1 MIELIKFEIEKIF
14 SKKSVWILIFAVLW
28 SAFSLVYNEQ
38 RILKNNGINGIKEKH
53 EMLAPYEGE
62 DITKEG
68 IEKLEKYKK
77 EIRKKED
84 ISPKE
89 SLKVELLYFDY
100 AIDIDP
106 KYDVNEQEYNKVDMK
121 KELDILKKDGKTDT
135 FEYKNLEYVY
145 GLIKEKENPKFYSKM
160 TWNYSADFTTI
171 ATFLSTLVALG
182 VATIFSNDYQS
193 NSASIVLSSKNGKNK
208 LVLAKMISALLFS
221 TLMFIITN
229 GSYLIYTAMEKFKGW
244 DVPLHF
250 SQYYESTPFNISI
263 IDFYIRGLGISFI
276 GIILFTFLAMLIS
289 LAVRNNLIAMLIT
302 LGIYHVPIFISSF
315 MPTKELFKIF
325 RQLNIA
331 EVMRIETMFKNVY
344 TYNIF
349 GNPVLYSS
357 LLITLAIITIP
368 VVMYMII
375 HFGKR
380 QTL

>member
-1 MIELIKFEIEKIF
+1 MIELIKFEIGKIF

-28 SAFSLVYNEQ
+28 SAFSLVFHEQ
-38 RILKNNGINGIKEKH
+38 RMLKNNGINGIKEKH
-53 EMLAPYEGE
+53 EILAPYEGE
-62 DITKEG
+62 VITKEG
-68 IEKLEKYKK
+68 IENLEKERHKLIKK
-77 EIRKKED
+77 EKL
-84 ISPKE
+84 SPQE
-89 SLKVELLYFDY
+89 FIKVWLIPFDY
-100 AIDIDP
+100 NIDIDP
-106 KYDVNEQEYNKVDMK
+106 TYIVNNQEYKVNDIKEEINK
-121 KELDILKKDGKTDT
+121 LKREGKTNT
-135 FEYKNLEYVY
+135 FEFKNLKYVY
-145 GLIKEKENPKFYSKM
+145 DLVSQKENPKFYSKM

-250 SQYYESTPFNISI
+250 SQYYERTPFNISI

-289 LAVRNNLIAMLIT
+289 LAVKNNLIAMLIT

-331 EVMRIETMFKNVY
+331 EVMRIETMFKDVY

-349 GNPVLYSS
+349 GSPVLYSN
-357 LLITLAIITIP
+357 LLITLAIIAIP
-368 VVMYMII
+368 VVVYMIM
-375 HFGKR
+375 HFGKK